1 MATKNDLAQTLKRTG
16 ELARKL
22 GFLETDESL
31 ALSEADR
38 QAGEPWGVFL
48 VQTLSDGEQR
58 RYKGILPWLPDSGRS
73 IGRTKSEAQETLQT
87 INGVLVVAVERKSL
101 ME

>member
-1 MATKNDLAQTLKRTG
+1 MATKNDLVRTLKRTG

-48 VQTLSDGEQR
+48 VQSLTDGTER
-58 RYKGILPWLPDSGRS
+58 RYSGILPWLPDSGRS
-73 IGRTKSEAQETLQT
+73 IGRTKSEAQEALQT
-87 INGVLVVAVERKSL
+87 INGVLVVAVERKAL
-101 ME
+101 M